1 MSDNPVSHIRIG
13 KHKLIEYEVAKE
25 QCSALGRA
33 GRELRRLLAAFYA
46 DEQQQFTQL
55 SQPQHIQQLTDA
67 TLALMMTREYLG
79 FQHAN
84 LDWIVQEFSLP
95 AEVVERIDL
104 PKPKGY
110 LGRSGR

>member
-13 KHKLIEYEVAKE
+13 KHKLVEYEVAKE

-33 GRELRRLLAAFYA
+33 GRELQRLLAAFHT
-46 DEQQQFTQL
+46 DEQQGF
-55 SQPQHIQQLTDA
+55 QQLPQQQHVNQLTEA

-84 LDWIVQEFSLP
+84 LDWIMQEFALP
-95 AEVVERIDL
+95 AEVIERIAL
-104 PKPKGY
+104 PSPKGY